1 MTVEIEMLSYTDQ
14 LTNADQVLVA
24 LILKNTTL
32 GQALVDSTLIEFLA
46 QDPANTVDMAHFFV
60 NKGHLSRTEMYR
72 LVKARNFAMIRK
84 DDRRIARRAVRKGF
98 ITRTK
103 VSEAL
108 DFQKQLFK
116 ALGDIKR
123 LHEIFVD
130 DGSMTKEQVAD
141 VLVEYRS
148 FLTRR
153 GEQLANTRT
162 DPSLM
167 RKQG

>member
-1 MTVEIEMLSYTDQ
+1 MSLDVAMLSYTDQ
-14 LTNADQVLVA
+14 LSSEDQVLVS

-32 GQALVDSTLIEFLA
+32 GQKLVDATLSEFLA
-46 QDPANTVDMAHFFV
+46 QESATRVDLAHFFV

-72 LVKARNFAMIRK
+72 LVKARNFALIRK
-84 DDRRIARRAVRKGF
+84 DDRRIARRAVRKGY

-103 VSEAL
+103 VGEAL

-116 ALGDIKR
+116 ALGDVKR

-141 VLVEYRS
+141 VLAEYRT
-148 FLTRR
+148 FLHRR
-153 GEQLANTRT
+153 GEQLTNTRT
-162 DPSLM
+162 DPSLL

>member
-1 MTVEIEMLSYTDQ
+1 MTVDIAMLSYTDQ
-14 LTNADQVLVA
+14 LSNADQVLVA

-32 GQALVDSTLIEFLA
+32 GQALVDGALSEFLT
-46 QDPANTVDMAHFFV
+46 QDSTTRVDLAHFFV
-60 NKGHLSRTEMYR
+60 NKGILSRTEMYR
-72 LVKARNFAMIRK
+72 LVKARNFALIRK
-84 DDRRIARRAVRKGF
+84 DDRRIARRAVRKGY

-103 VSEAL
+103 VGEAL

-130 DGSMTKEQVAD
+130 DGSMSKEQVAE
-141 VLVEYRS
+141 LLTEYRS
-148 FLTRR
+148 FLNRR
-153 GEQLANTRT
+153 GEQLTNTRT
-162 DPSLM
+162 DPSLL